1 MGDLDKFVKE
11 SFDYLHKIPE
21 LGLKEYKTSAYLAE
35 NLTKFGYEVQ
45 TGIGETGVVGTLK
58 SKETGPVI
66 VLRAD
71 MDALLHVVDGKETAI
86 HSCGHDA
93 HSAMVLAV
101 AKEIAHRGLKKGRI
115 KIMFQPAEE
124 TLAGALAMIE
134 AGIIDDVDIAIGIHL
149 RAKEEAKKGQ
159 ATPALYH
166 GASVKMTAIIE
177 GLSAHGARPHLGINA
192 IDAGALAVQAVNA
205 IHLDPIVPTTVKVT
219 KFQGGGGAT
228 NIIPDRA
235 ELVFD
240 LRSQKNT
247 HMEEL
252 IKKTG
257 KAIET
262 AAASVGA
269 KAVISS
275 TKGVPAA
282 EYSDELIDVAREAIV
297 SVLGKEGLLE
307 PTITPGGEDFHF
319 FVKHKPS
326 LKAIYVGIGVD
337 LLPGLHHPEMTF
349 NRDALIDG
357 VNVLLGLID
366 RL

>member
-1 MGDLDKFVKE
+1 MGDLNLFVKE
-11 SFDYLHKIPE
+11 NYDFLHKIPE
-21 LGLKEYKTSAYLAE
+21 VGLKEVKTSAYLAE
-35 NLTKFGYEVQ
+35 QLKTFGYDVR
-45 TGIGETGVVGTLK
+45 TGIGETGVVGILTG
-58 SKETGPVI
+58 KEAGPVI

-71 MDALLHVVDGKETAI
+71 MDALLHLINGEEIAI

-93 HSAMVLAV
+93 HCAMVLAV
-101 AKEIAHRGLKKGRI
+101 AKEIADKGLKKGKI

-124 TLAGALAMIE
+124 ILAGALAMID
-134 AGIIDDVDIAIGIHL
+134 AGIIDDADIAIGIHL
-149 RAKEEAKKGQ
+149 RSSSEAKKGE

-166 GASVKMTAIIE
+166 GASVKMTAAIE

-192 IDAGALAVQAVNA
+192 IDAGCLAVQAVNA

-219 KFQGGGGAT
+219 RFTGGGGAT

-247 HMEEL
+247 GMEEL
-252 IKKTG
+252 IEKTAR
-257 KAIET
+257 AIET
-262 AAASVGA
+262 AAASIGA
-269 KAVISS
+269 KATVKSN
-275 TKGVPAA
+275 KGVPAA
-282 EYSDELIDVAREAIV
+282 ELSDDLIDVAREAII

-326 LKAIYVGIGVD
+326 LKALYIGLGAD
-337 LLPGLHHPEMTF
+337 LSPGLHHPEMTI
-349 NRDALIDG
+349 NKEALIDG
-357 VNVLLGLID
+357 VKILLNIIE